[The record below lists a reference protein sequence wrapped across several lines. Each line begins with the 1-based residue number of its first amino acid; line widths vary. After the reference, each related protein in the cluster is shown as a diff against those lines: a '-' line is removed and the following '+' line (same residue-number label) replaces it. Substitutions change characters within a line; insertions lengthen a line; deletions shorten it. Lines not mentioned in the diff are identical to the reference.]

1 MKKAIVSKKEIKEI
15 FDDFIK
21 ETGLKIGKKKSFS
34 GFIKFLE
41 LDIYDW
47 IKENLRCYFK
57 E

>member
-1 MKKAIVSKKEIKEI
+1 MKKVVVSKKEIEEI

-21 ETGLKIGKKKSFS
+21 ETGLKIGKKKNFN